1 MPRIHPINPETATP
15 ELQQTL
21 SAVKTKMGGK
31 LPNLVTTLAQSP
43 AALGGYLGLGNSVQN
58 GILSPQL
65 REQIALVVAQANG
78 CDYCLSAHSLLGK
91 MRGLDEQDVLQARQ
105 GQADDPK
112 QYAALRFALTVIEQR
127 GRITDED
134 LQAVRDAGYSEA
146 EIVEITV
153 NVAYNILTN
162 YLNNVADTEIDFP
175 HAPPLSSA
183 AD

>member
-1 MPRIHPINPETATP
+1 MPRISPINPETASP

-21 SAVKTKMGGK
+21 YTVKSKMGGK
-31 LPNLVTTLAQSP
+31 LPNLVTTFAQSP
-43 AALGGYLGLGNSVQN
+43 AALNGYLGFGNGVQS
-58 GILSPQL
+58 GTLSPQL

-78 CDYCLSAHSLLGK
+78 CDYCLAAHSMLGK
-91 MRGLDEQDVLQARQ
+91 MRGLDDQNVRQARQ
-105 GQADDPK
+105 GQASDPK
-112 QYAALRFALTVIEQR
+112 VQAALGFAQAIVEQR
-127 GRITDED
+127 GRVTNMD
-134 LQAVRDAGYSEA
+134 LQAIRDAGYNDE

-162 YLNNVADTEIDFP
+162 YLNNVADTDIDFP